1 MEVTYQLER
10 EDYWQFNKFVINRVP
25 ALKRQ
30 VIFNLLLPGVIWLGA
45 FWVLHFP
52 LAVYIF
58 LNLVLWVCWPLYYFP
73 EMKRATIKRAEMV
86 PGALGQHTLTI
97 CPERLRQKSLVSESA
112 VGWQSFTE
120 LTEDS
125 RYLFFFM
132 SQRFGL
138 IVPKRV
144 FPTPE
149 QAQAFLETAQAYRK
163 SALDGTLPLL
173 PSIPETW
180 PPAPQRIIP

>member
-1 MEVTYQLER
+1 
-10 EDYWQFNKFVINRVP
+10 
-25 ALKRQ
+25 
-30 VIFNLLLPGVIWLGA
+30 
-45 FWVLHFP
+45 
-52 LAVYIF
+52 
-58 LNLVLWVCWPLYYFP
+58 
-73 EMKRATIKRAEMV
+73 
-86 PGALGQHTLTI
+86 
-97 CPERLRQKSLVSESA
+97 
-112 VGWQSFTE
+112 
-120 LTEDS
+120 
-125 RYLFFFM
+125 M

>member
-97 CPERLRQKSLVSESA
+97 CPERLRQTSLVSESA
-112 VGWQSFTE
+112 VG
-120 LTEDS
+120 
-125 RYLFFFM
+125 
-132 SQRFGL
+132 
-138 IVPKRV
+138 
-144 FPTPE
+144 
-149 QAQAFLETAQAYRK
+149 
-163 SALDGTLPLL
+163 
-173 PSIPETW
+173 
-180 PPAPQRIIP
+180 